1 MDDVDKQIL
10 DCLQEDA
17 TMPRPEIAER
27 VHLSTTPCWRR
38 IQKLR
43 ETGIIRKEVAL
54 LDRRALN
61 VGLTAFV
68 AIRTNQHNPEW
79 FRRFADAV
87 RDIPEIVECYR
98 MSGEVDYLLR
108 VVIPGV
114 DAYDG
119 VYNRLIRA
127 VELVDVTSSFAMEEL
142 KYSTALPLEYVSD
155 DGRWTPGPR
164 KPTSP
169 REAGL

>member
-10 DCLQEDA
+10 HCLQEDV
-17 TMPRPEIAER
+17 TMPRSEIAER

-43 ETGIIRKEVAL
+43 ETGIIREEVAL

-79 FRRFADAV
+79 FKRFADAV

-108 VVIPGV
+108 VVIPDVG
-114 DAYDG
+114 AYDG

-142 KYSTALPLEYVSD
+142 KYSTALPLDYVSD
-155 DGRWTPGPR
+155 
-164 KPTSP
+164 
-169 REAGL
+169 

>member
-1 MDDVDKQIL
+1 MDDIDKQIL
-10 DCLQEDA
+10 DCLQEDS
-17 TMPRPEIAER
+17 TMPRAEIAER

-43 ETGIIRKEVAL
+43 EMDIIRKEVAL

-79 FRRFADAV
+79 FERFADAV
-87 RDIPEIVECYR
+87 RDIPQIVECYR

-108 VVIPGV
+108 VVIPDV

-142 KYSTALPLEYVSD
+142 KYSTALPLDYVSD
-155 DGRWTPGPR
+155 
-164 KPTSP
+164 
-169 REAGL
+169 